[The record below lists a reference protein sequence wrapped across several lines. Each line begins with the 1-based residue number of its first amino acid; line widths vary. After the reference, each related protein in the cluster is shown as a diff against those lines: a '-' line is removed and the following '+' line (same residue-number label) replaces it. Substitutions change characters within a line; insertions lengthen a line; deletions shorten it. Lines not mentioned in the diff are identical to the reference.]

1 MELKLAKAAGSKE
14 QEAGYR
20 WQLAACNWQPAACNQ
35 RHRGKHMRKM
45 TLFLLGITFWLAAC
59 GPGETAAPTLMPV
72 AQLPTATATSLPPT
86 LDIEATRSSTAVTP
100 APEAANNDPAGGI
113 TPTPVTPTVNV
124 TMPKTNELI
133 FVGNELA
140 VAGLAEREPEQTV
153 LVSLVTANGR
163 LLAQQPGETADFG
176 WQARFVVPPNVTGAA
191 KVQAM
196 LLDAAGNIL
205 AAHEVPV
212 LLQLGNTAGME
223 RYLDLYR
230 PAIGDTAVSGFNI
243 VFDGE
248 VFRPAGN
255 LVTISIWVDDCQNK
269 VAQEGFRLGS
279 SNKPFKWQG
288 FVVVPKGLSGP
299 ACAIASFG
307 EPGAEN
313 WREAQIPI
321 EILPPDSLEAR
332 GVTVAYPPP
341 GSEVTAGAEILL
353 YGVAQNV
360 ASGPVSVSMLME
372 NGRVV
377 GGGEAKTDYWGYWE
391 LPLLLPFDIEG
402 LAEITVAAGEGD
414 TTAETTIQV
423 RVLPA
428 PTPVP

>member
-1 MELKLAKAAGSKE
+1 MK
-14 QEAGYR
+14 
-20 WQLAACNWQPAACNQ
+20 
-35 RHRGKHMRKM
+35 RKIA
-45 TLFLLGITFWLAAC
+45 LLLIGIMIWLAAC
-59 GPGETAAPTLMPV
+59 GQAEGAAPTLMPV

-86 LDIEATRSSTAVTP
+86 LDIDATRSSTAVTP
-100 APEAANNDPAGGI
+100 TPAEAAGRPGGGI
-113 TPTPVTPTVNV
+113 TPTPVTPKINIT
-124 TMPKTNELI
+124 TPKVNELI
-133 FVGNELA
+133 FVGNELT
-140 VAGLAEREPEQTV
+140 VAGLTEREPEQTV

-176 WQARFVVPPNVTGAA
+176 WQTRFVVPQNVTGAA

-205 AAHEVPV
+205 ATHEVPV
-212 LLQLGNTAGME
+212 LLQLGNTEGMD

-230 PAIGDTAVSGFNI
+230 PEIGDTAVSGFNI

-248 VFRPAGN
+248 VLRPAGN
-255 LVTISIWVDDCQNK
+255 LVTISIWVDDCQNR

-288 FVVVPKGLSGP
+288 FVVVPKDLSGP
-299 ACAIASFG
+299 ACAVASFG

-321 EILPPDSLEAR
+321 EILPPDSREAR
-332 GVTVAYPPP
+332 GVTIAYPSP
-341 GSEVTAGAEILL
+341 GSEITAGEEILL

-372 NGRVV
+372 NGRIV
-377 GGGEAKTDYWGYWE
+377 GGGATETDYWGYWE
-391 LPLLLPFDIEG
+391 FPLILPFDIEG

-414 TTAETTIQV
+414 TTGETTIQV

-428 PTPVP
+428 PTPTP